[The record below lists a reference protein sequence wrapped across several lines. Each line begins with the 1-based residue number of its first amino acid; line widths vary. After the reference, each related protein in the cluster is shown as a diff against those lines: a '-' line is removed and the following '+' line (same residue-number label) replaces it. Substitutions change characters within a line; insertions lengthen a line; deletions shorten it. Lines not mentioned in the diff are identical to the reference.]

1 MEFLIAERML
11 HLDLEEM
18 VSLLEKLSRENPEIL
33 QQIQEALD
41 DL

>member
-1 MEFLIAERML
+1 MEFLIAERIL

>member
-1 MEFLIAERML
+1 ML

>member
-1 MEFLIAERML
+1 MEFVVAERIS
-11 HLDLEEM
+11 HLDLEELIA
-18 VSLLEKLSRENPEIL
+18 LLEKLSRENPEIL

>member
-1 MEFLIAERML
+1 MEFLIAERIS
-11 HLDLEEM
+11 HLDLEEL

-33 QQIQEALD
+33 KEIQEALD

>member
-1 MEFLIAERML
+1 MEFLVAERML